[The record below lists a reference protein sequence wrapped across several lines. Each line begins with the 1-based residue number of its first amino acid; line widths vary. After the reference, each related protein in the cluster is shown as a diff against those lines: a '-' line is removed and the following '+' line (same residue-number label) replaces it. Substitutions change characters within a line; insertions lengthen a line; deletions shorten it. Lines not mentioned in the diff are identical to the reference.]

1 MSQTNSLPGLSLLAS
16 PDWADYELLDSGNG
30 QKLERY
36 GDFTFVRPEPQA
48 MWQPALPKKRWKA
61 AHGVFLPTAEES
73 GGHWQINKMVPPA
86 WEMRYK
92 GLTFQAQTTAGRHLG
107 VFPEQAAQ
115 WDWISGL
122 IGGAGRQVQVLNLFG
137 YTGLATLAA
146 AQAGAKVTHVD
157 ASKKSVAWARQNQ
170 TLSGLGDRPV
180 RWIVEDALKYVQR
193 EARRGNRYEGLILD
207 PPKFGRGPQ
216 GEVWEFFDLLP
227 VLLKEC
233 RTVLSPQLLFVALTA
248 YAIRAS
254 AVSLYYALQAM
265 LAGFQGE
272 LSAGEL
278 SLTERSAGRALSM
291 AIYARWETLETVN
304 KTENY

>member
-1 MSQTNSLPGLSLLAS
+1 MTSPPDSLPSLCLLTS
-16 PDWADYELLDSGNG
+16 PDWADYALLDSGNG
-30 QKLERY
+30 LKLERY
-36 GDFTFVRPEPQA
+36 GGFTFVRPEPQA
-48 MWQPALPKKRWKA
+48 MWPPALPQKRWEA
-61 AHGVFLPTAEES
+61 AHAVFQPSAEES
-73 GGHWQINKMVPPA
+73 GGHWQFNQPVPPA
-86 WEMRYK
+86 WTMRYK

-122 IGGAGRQVQVLNLFG
+122 VRAAGRPVQVLNLFG

-146 AQAGAKVTHVD
+146 AQAGATVTHVD

-170 TLSGLGDRPV
+170 TLSGLSDRPV

-193 EARRGNRYEGLILD
+193 EARRGNHYEGLILD

-227 VLLKEC
+227 ILLKAC
-233 RTVLSPQLLFVALTA
+233 RAVLSPQPLFVALTA

-254 AVSLYYALQAM
+254 ALSLYYSLQEM
-265 LAGFQGE
+265 LSEYPGR

-278 SLTERSAGRALSM
+278 GLVEQSAGRALSL
-291 AIYARWETLETVN
+291 AIYARWEH
-304 KTENY
+304 